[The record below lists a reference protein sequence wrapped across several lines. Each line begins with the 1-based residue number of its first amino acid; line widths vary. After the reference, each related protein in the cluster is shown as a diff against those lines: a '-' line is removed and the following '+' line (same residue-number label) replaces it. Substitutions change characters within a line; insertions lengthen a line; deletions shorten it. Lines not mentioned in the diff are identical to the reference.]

1 MLNQQTLQNIFE
13 HLNVNG
19 FEPFARKSSPP
30 SRADAI
36 SRAMNEALEPRRF
49 LSAAPTPGAFPES
62 LEPLGMVYS
71 LSNNPNA
78 GENAVLAYRRTDS
91 GLELV
96 DSYPTFGTGFL
107 NDDNRLGPQD
117 NDRPII
123 VNKDRTLLFAVD
135 GASNRITSFRINT
148 DGTLARVPGGRV
160 SSGGV
165 FPVSL
170 EQAGSTLWVLNKG
183 TAGPFEPAGS
193 VETPNITVFHVLNDG
208 RLTVVQQAAVTFST
222 ATGSS
227 PSQVLASPDGR
238 TLFADRL
245 FIAPTPPPGEENQ
258 LDAFAIEP
266 VMGTLTRVSTPAGP
280 NNLPALANPAIEG
293 LATHPTARIVY
304 GGLPLANGI
313 STFTYDNSGALTYVG
328 SAPNSGVETCWLTVD
343 RDGSHLYTSNSQSNT
358 VTVYSLED
366 PLAPVQVQI
375 LVLAPPRQAPGQG
388 NGRFASLPHQFALDP
403 TGERLYVV
411 NQQSTADDSFP
422 EGNNMHILD
431 VGADGLL
438 SETIDPLIFS
448 QTLVP
453 TNAHP
458 QGVVA
463 V

>member
-1 MLNQQTLQNIFE
+1 MHRLNTIRMIRTVGE
-13 HLNVNG
+13 HG
-19 FEPFARKSSPP
+19 CATFEPLE
-30 SRADAI
+30 SRQ
-36 SRAMNEALEPRRF
+36 F

-62 LEPLGMVYS
+62 LEPLGIVYT
-71 LSNNPNA
+71 LSNNPNP

-91 GLELV
+91 GLEFV
-96 DSYPTFGTGFL
+96 DAYPTFGTGFL
-107 NDDNRLGPQD
+107 NDNNRLGPQD
-117 NDRPII
+117 NDRPVV
-123 VNKDRTLLFAVD
+123 VNKARTLLFAVD

-148 DGTLARVPGGRV
+148 DGTLTRVPGGRIA
-160 SSGGV
+160 SGGV

-183 TAGPFEPAGS
+183 TAGPFEPPGS

-245 FIAPTPPPGEENQ
+245 FIAPEPPPGEENQ

-266 VMGTLTRVSTPAGP
+266 VMGTLTRVGAPAGP
-280 NNLPALANPAIEG
+280 NNLPPLSSPAIEG
-293 LATHPTARIVY
+293 VATHPTERIVY
-304 GGLPLANGI
+304 GGLVLSNGVA
-313 STFTYDNSGALTYVG
+313 TFTYANDGALSYVG
-328 SAPNSGVETCWLTVD
+328 SQPNSAVEPCWLTVD
-343 RDGSHLYTSNSQSNT
+343 REGRFLYAANSQSNAIT
-358 VTVYSLED
+358 VFSLED
-366 PLAPVQVQI
+366 PLAPRQVQV
-375 LVLAPPRQAPGQG
+375 LVLAAPRQAPGQA

-422 EGNNMHILD
+422 QGNNMHILN
-431 VGADGLL
+431 VGDDGLL

-458 QGVVA
+458 QGVVP